1 MLIKVRI
8 TRINSIKSPDG
19 RIGRQ
24 IEFTEEQRMR
34 QPVFASTE
42 ADQAQ
47 MAGDIAALMGPLMKG
62 FQGMF
67 PGVMPRMSIW
77 LLEEEIEEL
86 GIPLEVN
93 RTYNMDI
100 SGGRINLKPLE
111 KEE

>member
-8 TRINSIKSPDG
+8 TRINSFKSPDG
-19 RIGRQ
+19 KIGRN
-24 IEFTEEQRMR
+24 IEFTEEQKIR
-34 QPVFASTE
+34 QPIFASTD

-47 MAGDIAALMGPLMKG
+47 MAGDISALVGPLLKG

-67 PGVMPRMSIW
+67 PVVMPRMSIW

-93 RTYNMDI
+93 KIYNMDI
-100 SGGRINLKPLE
+100 SGGRINLKPIE

>member
-8 TRINSIKSPDG
+8 TRISSFKSPDG
-19 RIGRQ
+19 RTGRQ
-24 IEFTEEQRMR
+24 IEFTEEQRIR
-34 QPVFASTE
+34 QPVFASSE

-47 MAGDIAALMGPLMKG
+47 MAGDISALMGPLLKG

-67 PGVMPRMSIW
+67 PIVMPRMSIW

-93 RTYNMDI
+93 KTYNMDVAGGII
-100 SGGRINLKPLE
+100 SLKPTE

>member
-8 TRINSIKSPDG
+8 TRISSFKSPDG

-24 IEFTEEQRMR
+24 IEFTEEQRIR

-47 MAGDIAALMGPLMKG
+47 MAGDIAALMGPLLKG

-67 PGVMPRMSIW
+67 PIVMPRMSIW

-93 RTYNMDI
+93 KTYNMDI
-100 SGGRINLKPLE
+100 TGGRITLQPIE